1 MQHFG
6 TFKIG
11 EGKGPGNFC
20 EIVWLTSKADWSFVE
35 TWEAA
40 AEDTD
45 SQSMRDSLEYAQIGA
60 KRWSW
65 LSGQGTCVTGFEDIE
80 SRTARDPDV
89 EFGIALAVLMPAQ
102 GRNKR
107 VAAFCYVRRIWL
119 NHLYLEFL
127 AVVQQGVGSLL
138 LYALAEIAKKGEST
152 EIWGECTAGSQGFYR
167 RIKAKLLSA
176 HLNDSL
182 EKKSPN
188 APYLAEA
195 QLPGAVFDRFVFG
208 KEEIDIM
215 CGIFRTYWAY

>member
-1 MQHFG
+1 M
-6 TFKIG
+6 
-11 EGKGPGNFC
+11 
-20 EIVWLTSKADWSFVE
+20 
-35 TWEAA
+35 
-40 AEDTD
+40 
-45 SQSMRDSLEYAQIGA
+45 
-60 KRWSW
+60 
-65 LSGQGTCVTGFEDIE
+65 TGFEDIE

-127 AVVQQGVGSLL
+127 AVVEEGVGSLL
-138 LYALAEIAKKGEST
+138 LYALAEIAQKGECT

-215 CGIFRTYWAY
+215 SGIFRTYWVY